1 MKSTKIASTLMLLLV
16 PVLLLACA
24 TAKSHYEDA
33 RKINTIAAYQEFL
46 GKYPSGEYAKLAQT
60 KIEGLNFEKAQAAN
74 TVEAYE
80 TFMLSSNSDLFK
92 NYAIQRI
99 QAIYQEEY
107 VKAKE
112 TDTVAAYENYL
123 TAYPKSDYVR
133 ECLARIEDIEWVRA
147 LKRHDAV
154 GFYQYLNH
162 CKTCEAHDQEAQRR
176 FAGAVK
182 SGAVVDLEAVKGK
195 IEQILSR
202 SDIVVVHAGSNKIST
217 RTGSMDLA
225 DLSAATDVL
234 VSTLKEKKTI
244 GAVDLAKGNYDA
256 VKTLRLENPVE
267 TGQNN
272 PIGFGTIIFYPENS
286 DVAEI
291 VFVEE
296 GKGYL
301 FKESGMDP

>member
-1 MKSTKIASTLMLLLV
+1 MKSTKIVSTLMLWLV
-16 PVLLLACA
+16 PVVLLACA

-33 RKINTIAAYQEFL
+33 RKTNTIPAYQAFL
-46 GKYPSGEYAKLAQT
+46 EKYPSGEYATLAET

-80 TFMLSSNSDLFK
+80 TFMLSSSSDLFK

-99 QAIYQEEY
+99 QAIYQHEY
-107 VKAKE
+107 AKAKE
-112 TDTVAAYENYL
+112 IDTVAAYENYI
-123 TAYPKSDYVR
+123 TAYPKSDYLR
-133 ECLARIEDIEWVRA
+133 ECLERIEDLEWVRA

-162 CKTCEAHDQEAQRR
+162 CKTCEAHDQEALRR

-182 SGAVVDLEAVKGK
+182 SGAVVDPKAVKGK

-202 SDIVVVHAGSNKIST
+202 SDIVVVHAGSNQIAT
-217 RTGSMDLA
+217 QTGSMDMA
-225 DLSAATDVL
+225 DLSAASDVL
-234 VSTLKEKKTI
+234 VSVLKEKKTI

-267 TGQNN
+267 TGPDN
-272 PIGFGTIIFYPENS
+272 PIGFGTIVFYLGNGGM
-286 DVAEI
+286 AEI
-291 VFVEE
+291 VFVEG

-301 FKESGMDP
+301 FKESGMDW